1 MGAIPFYMRKGLVNI
16 ISMTVMSRT
25 LKSALFFSA
34 IGIVAGVGIILIV
47 GYSQIME
54 AIFQRT
60 ADEENG
66 GTNLGGSVP
75 TLGFLTYYKAILSVG
90 EEGTFEAH
98 YKFGKPPYTFEWKFS
113 DGLTLTGQNVTRS
126 FELPGK
132 YSFYL
137 TVTDGNGD
145 KVTSTELSTDV
156 VQQMPKE
163 EGTANVT
170 SIQHN

>member
-1 MGAIPFYMRKGLVNI
+1 MRKGLVNI

-98 YKFGKPPYTFEWKFS
+98 YKFGKPPYSFEWKFS

-170 SIQHN
+170 STQHN